1 MKKPADVYL
10 YFNFRS
16 PYCYLA
22 SKTLFEIFDDYH
34 ANLVWRP
41 LGGWDGRSPPD
52 VATKK
57 LPLARQDMARIARRL
72 GVPVN
77 PPPKTTDPTLAG
89 AASLYADQQGLLRP
103 YLIEVMRKEWAD
115 GLDIGDEQVLL
126 DVATQVGL
134 DADGVRAAMHDPA
147 NHAQLVANWQEADAK
162 GVIGVPT
169 FVIGEEIFWGQDRID
184 YVLEYLHELRLA
196 RL

>member
-1 MKKPADVYL
+1 M
-10 YFNFRS
+10 
-16 PYCYLA
+16 
-22 SKTLFEIFDDYH
+22 
-34 ANLVWRP
+34 
-41 LGGWDGRSPPD
+41 
-52 VATKK
+52 
-57 LPLARQDMARIARRL
+57 
-72 GVPVN
+72 
-77 PPPKTTDPTLAG
+77 
-89 AASLYADQQGLLRP
+89 
-103 YLIEVMRKEWAD
+103 
-115 GLDIGDEQVLL
+115 LL